1 MDFFDK
7 MKDGIS
13 KGIDTIGTKG
23 KELMEDTQTQLQ
35 ISSLKDKR
43 KKSLEDL
50 GALAYAL
57 FQKGALA
64 DEGAKAVCAAID
76 SLDQQIA
83 AKQALLAQ
91 SHQQE
96 KPAPPRLRGRVGAGE
111 VRVRRGECSRR
122 QILLLL
128 REAARLKP
136 GRCCLPLSPP
146 ASRRW

>member
-43 KKSLEDL
+43 KKSLEEL

-64 DEGAKAVCAAID
+64 DEGAKAVCATID

-91 SHQQE
+91 SHPQE
-96 KPAPPRLRGRVGAGE
+96 KPAPASGAGAALVKCACGAE
-111 VRVRRGECSRR
+111 NASGVKFCSSCGK
-122 QILLLL
+122 QL
-128 REAARLKP
+128 
-136 GRCCLPLSPP
+136 G
-146 ASRRW
+146 

>member
-43 KKSLEDL
+43 KKSLEEL
-50 GALAYAL
+50 GALAFAL

-64 DEGAKAVCAAID
+64 DEGVKAACEAIG

-91 SHQQE
+91 SHQQD
-96 KPAPPRLRGRVGAGE
+96 KPAASAGAG
-111 VRVRRGECSRR
+111 
-122 QILLLL
+122 
-128 REAARLKP
+128 AALVKCAC
-136 GRCCLPLSPP
+136 GAEN
-146 ASRRW
+146 ASGIKFCPSCGKQLG

>member
-43 KKSLEDL
+43 KKSLEEL

-57 FQKGALA
+57 FQRGALV
-64 DEGAKAVCAAID
+64 DEGAKPVCEAIA

-83 AKQALLAQ
+83 AKQAQLAQ
-91 SHQQE
+91 SHPQE
-96 KPAPPRLRGRVGAGE
+96 KPAPATGAGTALVKCACGAE
-111 VRVRRGECSRR
+111 N
-122 QILLLL
+122 
-128 REAARLKP
+128 
-136 GRCCLPLSPP
+136 
-146 ASRRW
+146 ASGIKFCPSCGKQLG

>member
-7 MKDGIS
+7 MKDGLS

-35 ISSLKDKR
+35 ISSLRDKR

-64 DEGAKAVCAAID
+64 DAGAKALCEAIGA
-76 SLDQQIA
+76 LDQQIA
-83 AKQALLAQ
+83 AKQAAHSQ
-91 SHQQE
+91 SHQEE
-96 KPAPPRLRGRVGAGE
+96 KPAAASGAGSALVKCE
-111 VRVRRGECSRR
+111 CGAANAAGVRFCSACGKK
-122 QILLLL
+122 L
-128 REAARLKP
+128 
-136 GRCCLPLSPP
+136 G
-146 ASRRW
+146 

>member
-35 ISSLKDKR
+35 ISSLRDKR
-43 KKSLEDL
+43 RKALEDL

-57 FQKGALA
+57 FLSGALA
-64 DEGAKAVCAAID
+64 DEGAKTVCETIG

-83 AKQALLAQ
+83 AKQATLGQ
-91 SHQQE
+91 NRQEE
-96 KPAPPRLRGRVGAGE
+96 KPQVSAASGAGSAL
-111 VRVRRGECSRR
+111 VKCECGADN
-122 QILLLL
+122 
-128 REAARLKP
+128 AAGVKFCSACGKKL
-136 GRCCLPLSPP
+136 G
-146 ASRRW
+146 

>member
-13 KGIDTIGTKG
+13 KGIDTIGAKG

-35 ISSLKDKR
+35 ISSLRDKR

-50 GALAYAL
+50 GALAYSL

-64 DEGAKAVCAAID
+64 DEGAKALCETVG

-83 AKQALLAQ
+83 AKQAALDQ
-91 SHQQE
+91 SHQE
-96 KPAPPRLRGRVGAGE
+96 AKPAISAPAAGSALVKCVCGAGNAPG
-111 VRVRRGECSRR
+111 VKFCSSCGNK
-122 QILLLL
+122 L
-128 REAARLKP
+128 
-136 GRCCLPLSPP
+136 G
-146 ASRRW
+146 

>member
-43 KKSLEDL
+43 KKSLEEL
-50 GALAYAL
+50 GAVAYAL

-64 DEGAKAVCAAID
+64 DEGVKAVCATID

-83 AKQALLAQ
+83 AKQELLAQ
-91 SHQQE
+91 SHQQD
-96 KPAPPRLRGRVGAGE
+96 KPAATTGAGSALVKCACGAE
-111 VRVRRGECSRR
+111 N
-122 QILLLL
+122 
-128 REAARLKP
+128 AAGIKFCPSCGKQL
-136 GRCCLPLSPP
+136 G
-146 ASRRW
+146 

>member
-35 ISSLKDKR
+35 ISSLRDKR

-64 DEGAKAVCAAID
+64 DEGAKAVCETIG

-83 AKQALLAQ
+83 AKQAALGQ
-91 SHQQE
+91 SHQE
-96 KPAPPRLRGRVGAGE
+96 AKPAASAPGSALVKCDCGAENAAG
-111 VRVRRGECSRR
+111 VNFCSVCGKK
-122 QILLLL
+122 L
-128 REAARLKP
+128 
-136 GRCCLPLSPP
+136 G
-146 ASRRW
+146 

>member
-13 KGIDTIGTKG
+13 KGIDTIGAKG

-35 ISSLKDKR
+35 FSSLRDKR
-43 KKSLEDL
+43 KKALEDL

-64 DEGAKAVCAAID
+64 DEGAKEVCET
-76 SLDQQIA
+76 SPTWTSRSRPSRRSS
-83 AKQALLAQ
+83 KVTRSQA
-91 SHQQE
+91 
-96 KPAPPRLRGRVGAGE
+96 RGRPPGAALVKCDCGAE
-111 VRVRRGECSRR
+111 IATGVNFCSV
-122 QILLLL
+122 L
-128 REAARLKP
+128 REENRLTP
-136 GRCCLPLSPP
+136 GPSCSPSSPP

>member
-7 MKDGIS
+7 MKDGLS
-13 KGIDTIGTKG
+13 KGIDTIGAKG

-35 ISSLKDKR
+35 ISSLRDKR

-64 DEGAKAVCAAID
+64 DAGVKAVCETIG

-83 AKQALLAQ
+83 AKQAALDQ
-91 SHQQE
+91 SHQE
-96 KPAPPRLRGRVGAGE
+96 AKPAIPASGAGAAAVTCE
-111 VRVRRGECSRR
+111 CGAENARGVKFCSSCGK
-122 QILLLL
+122 QL
-128 REAARLKP
+128 
-136 GRCCLPLSPP
+136 G
-146 ASRRW
+146 